1 MSSPENQD
9 FHVDLS
15 FSAKDTH
22 KTYLIAGITAGAAIL
37 FIVLTMITSLAT
49 HLLPMEDEYL
59 QVLVPIAADGAEP
72 LGLKSLEHEI
82 NENSI
87 VVRGTVQNR
96 TDFDVEAVMAVIEMQ
111 DTTGRFAQTVE
122 IPLDPPDLKAQQAGA
137 FMAGAILQQKP
148 AGYVIKFRLA
158 DGPFLPHKD
167 ERVTLGITVQ

>member
-1 MSSPENQD
+1 MSTPDNQD

-22 KTYLIAGITAGAAIL
+22 KTYLIAGITAGVAIL
-37 FIVLTMITSLAT
+37 FIVLTMVTSFST

-72 LGLKSLEHEI
+72 LGLKSLGHEI

-96 TDFDVEAVMAVIEMQ
+96 ADFDVPGIMAVIEMQ

-122 IPLDPPDLKAQQAGA
+122 VPLEPPDLAAQQIGS

-148 AGYVIKFRLA
+148 AGYLIKFRLV

-167 ERVTLGITVQ
+167 DRVTLGISVQ